1 MANVA
6 RVTGVSQI
14 WNRKRLTRTARKN
27 GGKSTVSVKS
37 TQESAMKPCES
48 CRKAWAEPYMDK
60 CELCLLKAAERWMPL
75 WEPSMF
81 KRDQIA
87 PFVPL
92 LRRQ

>member
-1 MANVA
+1 
-6 RVTGVSQI
+6 
-14 WNRKRLTRTARKN
+14 
-27 GGKSTVSVKS
+27 
-37 TQESAMKPCES
+37 MKPCES